1 MKTEL
6 EQEFFKVFGIE
17 PKIEDGCKYADNYW
31 NNERLANLYG
41 TFDAYLKEKC
51 PYENKECYTICS
63 YCYDKEVYPE
73 ITDRK
78 LLEMI
83 CILQRF
89 KDITFNNLY
98 FENIE
103 HLKNE
108 VLSQIYKCKLKL
120 HEFNAKQLQ
129 RQIQQLFKEEK

>member
-1 MKTEL
+1 MTTEL
-6 EQEFFKVFGIE
+6 EEQFFKAFGIE
-17 PKIEDGCKYADNYW
+17 PYKLFSARQGINPNAV
-31 NNERLANLYG
+31 
-41 TFDAYLKEKC
+41 
-51 PYENKECYTICS
+51 I
-63 YCYDKEVYPE
+63 YPQ

-129 RQIQQLFKEEK
+129 QQIQQLFKEEE

>member
-1 MKTEL
+1 MITEL

-17 PKIEDGCKYADNYW
+17 PIKCILPLGQNFYWQDGSRIMQETDYKMFKIIENDLTEEDKK
-31 NNERLANLYG
+31 LVK
-41 TFDAYLKEKC
+41 F
-51 PYENKECYTICS
+51 I
-63 YCYDKEVYPE
+63 YPE

-83 CILQRF
+83 CILQGFR
-89 KDITFNNLY
+89 DITFNNLY
-98 FENIE
+98 FEKIE
-103 HLKNE
+103 DLKNE

-129 RQIQQLFKEEK
+129 DQIQQLFKD